1 MVFKALP
8 DQELAKALKQGNHQ
22 AFKEIFMRYW
32 DVLLDSA
39 YKRLGAMEEAEE
51 IVQELFVTLY
61 QKRETLTIHTT
72 VEGYLKTALKSRI
85 LNYYRSRHIHEKYME
100 SVLAVN
106 HVTCSDTPDYA
117 LHHKELSI
125 QMESSIGRLP
135 AKCREVFL
143 LSKMESLSHRNIS
156 EKLNISIST
165 VEKHIRKALDILR
178 SDFGKYHYS
187 IVFWFTISRFL

>member
-1 MVFKALP
+1 MVSKTLP
-8 DQELAKALKQGNHQ
+8 DQELAKELKQGNHN
-22 AFKEIFMRYW
+22 AFKEVFMRYW

-39 YKRLGAMEEAEE
+39 YKRLGSMEEAEE
-51 IVQELFVTLY
+51 IVQELFVALY

-72 VEGYLKTALKSRI
+72 VEGYLKTALRSRV

-100 SVLAVN
+100 SVFAGKN
-106 HVTCSDTPDYA
+106 VTCSDTPYHT

-125 QMESSIGRLP
+125 QMESSIDRLP
-135 AKCREVFL
+135 VRCRKVFL

-178 SDFGKYHYS
+178 SDFGKYQYS
-187 IVFWFTISRFL
+187 IVFWLMICLFI